1 MKIGFIGLGIM
12 GMPMARNL
20 VRDKEIELYVYDIDE
35 KTVNKAVQYGA
46 HASTLSEIAKIC
58 KIIFL
63 ILPNGQIVHD
73 VIFGENMTEYLPA
86 GTIVVDMSS
95 VTPKESQ
102 MCGAKLSANGIRFL
116 DAPVS
121 GGEPKA
127 IDGTLAFMVG
137 GCEKDFKE
145 IYPLLMYMGASAVLV
160 GPIGTGSTAKLVNQ
174 IIVNLNIASVCEAF
188 VLGAKAGCD
197 PMKIYEAIRG
207 GLAGS
212 IVLDAKTP
220 LIISRNFKPGGK
232 ISINHKDIKNA
243 LITAHELDAPVP
255 FTSQLFEIFQTMKV
269 HGYMNMDHCFL
280 VHYFEQ
286 LADIEVKE
294 VC

>member
-20 VRDKEIELYVYDIDE
+20 LRNKEIELYVYDIDARA
-35 KTVNKAVQYGA
+35 VNKTVQYGA
-46 HASTLSEIAKIC
+46 YASTLSEIAQIC
-58 KIIFL
+58 DVIFL

-73 VIFGENMTEYLPA
+73 VIFGENMNEFLSPDT
-86 GTIVVDMSS
+86 TIVDMSS
-95 VTPKESQ
+95 VTPKDSQ
-102 MCGAKLSANGIRFL
+102 ICGAKLSDKGVRFL

-137 GCEKDFKE
+137 GCEKDFRE
-145 IYPLLMYMGASAVLV
+145 IYPLLMYMGTSAVLV
-160 GPIGTGSTAKLVNQ
+160 GPIGSGSMAKLVNQ
-174 IIVNLNIASVCEAF
+174 IIVNLNIASVSEAF

-212 IVLDAKTP
+212 TVLDAKIP
-220 LIISRNFKPGGK
+220 LIVSRSFNPGGK

-243 LITAHELDAPVP
+243 LTTAHELDAPVP

-269 HGYMNMDHCFL
+269 HGYMNMDHSFL